1 MAIRMTAKELR
12 VMSTARPLGPIM
24 FQDLGLNMA
33 DGVEQL
39 SPDKPFEVISKEVL
53 PDFDADA
60 IFVIISRGNEAA
72 ANFEEL
78 EKNAVWQNLKA
89 VKQHQVYMLDGQ
101 KWLDYSSLGQDMA
114 LDNAVE
120 LFGP

>member
-1 MAIRMTAKELR
+1 MTAKELR